1 MCGRL
6 AFGGF
11 GFFGCCFCFGM
22 SVYDA
27 PSGVNMGEIL
37 GLGMTH
43 YPPLAGRDENM
54 SGILRGTLRDPAI
67 SAEVKNPANWPP
79 LMQREWG
86 TDQGK
91 AAAAEHRQVL
101 VSGLDTIRS
110 VIDEFRP
117 DFVLIW
123 GDDQYEN
130 FTEDI
135 IPPFCILA
143 YERIEAQP
151 WRLKAPGMPGGANIW
166 AEKEDHVS
174 NIRGHKDGAKFLA
187 SGLITEGF
195 DVCYAYRPLH
205 LQGIGHAFLNSVA
218 YLDYHRRGWNHAVV
232 CFSIN
237 CYGRRVIAFR
247 GGASKFGDTPDPEKL
262 DPPSPSPGRCF
273 DLGAATAR
281 VLKYSPYRVALIASS
296 SWSHAFL
303 HDKAWRMYP
312 DIESDRALYAA
323 LQSGEYSRWRDTSL
337 ASVEASGQQEMLNW
351 FCLAGAMAELK
362 RKPSWTTFIE
372 SYVFNSNKCFAIFPP

>member
-11 GFFGCCFCFGM
+11 GFFVCCFCFGM

-143 YERIEAQP
+143 YERMEARHRTRDVETP
-151 WRLKAPGMPGGANIW
+151 NVWGEGADTVFRVAGHREAGKYLAARLL
-166 AEKEDHVS
+166 EDGV
-174 NIRGHKDGAKFLA
+174 DTA
-187 SGLITEGF
+187 
-195 DVCYAYRPLH
+195 YAYRPLH
-205 LQGIGHAFLNSVA
+205 HAGLAHAFLNTIMF
-218 YLDYHRRGWNHAVV
+218 LDYD
-232 CFSIN
+232 
-237 CYGRRVIAFR
+237 R
-247 GGASKFGDTPDPEKL
+247 GGFPY
-262 DPPSPSPGRCF
+262 PG
-273 DLGAATAR
+273 
-281 VLKYSPYRVALIASS
+281 V
-296 SWSHAFL
+296 
-303 HDKAWRMYP
+303 
-312 DIESDRALYAA
+312 
-323 LQSGEYSRWRDTSL
+323 
-337 ASVEASGQQEMLNW
+337 
-351 FCLAGAMAELK
+351 
-362 RKPSWTTFIE
+362 
-372 SYVFNSNKCFAIFPP
+372 